1 MPKSKIDTFQLIP
14 HHCGISV
21 PDLEASITW
30 YRDMLGF
37 SVVKRLTLDVLP
49 AKIAFMKHGDFYIEL
64 FQTEGAVLYLA
75 SDDAAYITGQTLA
88 VDGGATMI

>member
-21 PDLEASITW
+21 PDLEASVAW

-37 SVVKRLTLDVLP
+37 SVVKRLTLKL
-49 AKIAFMKHGDFYIEL
+49 
-64 FQTEGAVLYLA
+64 
-75 SDDAAYITGQTLA
+75 

>member
-1 MPKSKIDTFQLIP
+1 MPELKIDTFQLIP

-21 PDLEASITW
+21 PDLEASVAW

-37 SVVKRLTLDVLP
+37 SVVKRLTLKL
-49 AKIAFMKHGDFYIEL
+49 
-64 FQTEGAVLYLA
+64 
-75 SDDAAYITGQTLA
+75 